1 MKELGGYSTDDAKK
15 FRTGVAS
22 QEEGKEKS
30 WKENNGFIQ
39 DKNVPFGWKIMRFQ
53 SSNGQA
59 RIISR
64 APDGSKFKGLIPAL
78 QHMIKADYPKEDI
91 ELLANNLNQIDW
103 LKNPNIPEGWHL
115 KMKKRKGE
123 TGYQMWYL
131 TPTFELIKST
141 KGALDF
147 IISHVFFYVWYITM
161 RRF

>member
-78 QHMIKADYPKEDI
+78 QHMIKAEYPKEDI

-103 LKNPNIPEGWHL
+103 LKNPNIPESMDSHL
-115 KMKKRKGE
+115 NSIVAYNMLNLLIQE
-123 TGYQMWYL
+123 NS
-131 TPTFELIKST
+131 EISLIKDIWGT
-141 KGALDF
+141 NN
-147 IISHVFFYVWYITM
+147 HHEIT
-161 RRF
+161 